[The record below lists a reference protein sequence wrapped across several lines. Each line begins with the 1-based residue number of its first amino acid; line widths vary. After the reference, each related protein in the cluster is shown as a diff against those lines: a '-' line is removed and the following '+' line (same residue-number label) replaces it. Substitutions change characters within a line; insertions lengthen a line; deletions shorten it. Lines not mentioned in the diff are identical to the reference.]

1 MSDYKKLMG
10 YGKKKKVTKK
20 VTKKE
25 SKSKVNEVL
34 KNIKEEFNIKEVGAS
49 QEYHKLRKNFEKTY
63 KAYWDSVNDFQLAL
77 KKKGLN
83 KEAMNIHRKYSKNVL
98 GFHAWLRQSIR
109 KLL

>member
-34 KNIKEEFNIKEVGAS
+34 KNIKEEFNIKEIGATPL
-49 QEYHKLRKNFEKTY
+49 YKKHIKLIGI
-63 KAYWDSVNDFQLAL
+63 QLMIF
-77 KKKGLN
+77 N
-83 KEAMNIHRKYSKNVL
+83 
-98 GFHAWLRQSIR
+98 WL
-109 KLL
+109 